1 MGKRGRGQPRKVIQ
15 RGSTDWMAEAK
26 CLGTGIDYFDLECGL
41 YPALM
46 LCAVCQVA
54 DECLE
59 YAVSNRI
66 VDGVWGGEWGDRLV
80 ELVETGGEALRR
92 GGGVR

>member
-1 MGKRGRGQPRKVIQ
+1 MIQ
-15 RGSTDWMAEAK
+15 HGSTDWMAEAR
-26 CLGTGIDYFDLECGL
+26 CLATGIDYFDLECGL

-46 LCAVCQVA
+46 LCAVCPVA

-66 VDGVWGGEWGDRLV
+66 TDGVWGGEWGDQLIAYI
-80 ELVETGGEALRR
+80 EQGGVGSTR
-92 GGGVR
+92 GGGVPR